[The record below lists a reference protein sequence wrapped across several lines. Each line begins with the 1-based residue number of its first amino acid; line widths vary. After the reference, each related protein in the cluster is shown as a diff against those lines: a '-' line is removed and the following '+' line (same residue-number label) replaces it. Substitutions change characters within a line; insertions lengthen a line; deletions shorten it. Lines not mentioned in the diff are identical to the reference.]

1 MKIIIRVLGILLV
14 MLLVGLFLL
23 RPRNDVPEMN
33 KFLIQ
38 DTHIT
43 DYSSEYHFLQTGN
56 DCGPFN
62 VAALTRI
69 LVNKEVSSAEFAKTI
84 GWRMPNG
91 YTMPWGL
98 EKQLKE
104 NGISVELP
112 NLTVFT
118 DEERINFLHERMSQG
133 KLLVIL
139 GAKGDIQH
147 YLSLF
152 GFNRNNDEF
161 YVYDS
166 LIEEGALGFTIDEN
180 GSLPGNRTLSSEE
193 LLEFWSKGGM
203 YGKFMWYAIVAG

>member
-1 MKIIIRVLGILLV
+1 MKIIISVLGILLV
-14 MLLVGLFLL
+14 IVLVGLFLL
-23 RPRNDVPEMN
+23 RPRTDVPEMN
-33 KFLIQ
+33 KSLIQ
-38 DTHIT
+38 DSAIT
-43 DYSSEYHFLQTGN
+43 DYSSEFHFLQTGN

-62 VAALTRI
+62 VAALTRT
-69 LVNKEVSSAEFAKTI
+69 LADKEVSSAEFAETI

-98 EKQLKE
+98 EKQLKD
-104 NGISVELP
+104 NGIPVELP

-133 KLLVIL
+133 KLVIIL
-139 GAKGDIQH
+139 GVKGDIQH

-152 GFNRNNDEF
+152 GFNRRNDEF

-166 LIEEGALGFTIDEN
+166 LIEEGAPGFTIDEN
-180 GSLPGNRTLSSEE
+180 GSLAGNRTLSSEE
-193 LLEFWSKGGM
+193 LMEFWRRGGM

>member
-1 MKIIIRVLGILLV
+1 MKIIIRVLGILLAI
-14 MLLVGLFLL
+14 LLVGLFLL

-33 KFLIQ
+33 KSLIL

-84 GWRMPNG
+84 GWRIPNG

-104 NGISVELP
+104 NGIPVELP

-133 KLLVIL
+133 KLLIIL
-139 GAKGDIQH
+139 GVKGDIQH

-166 LIEEGALGFTIDEN
+166 LIEEGAPGFTIDEN

-193 LLEFWSKGGM
+193 ILEFWSKGGM